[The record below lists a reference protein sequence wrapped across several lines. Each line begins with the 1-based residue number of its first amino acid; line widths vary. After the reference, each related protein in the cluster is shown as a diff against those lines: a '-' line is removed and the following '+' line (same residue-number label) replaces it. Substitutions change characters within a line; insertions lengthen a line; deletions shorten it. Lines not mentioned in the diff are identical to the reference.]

1 MNLYSEKTGLDFEKY
16 TDGLMPVIVQD
27 SGTNKVLML
36 GFMNADALAATRSSG
51 KVAFYSRSKKRLWT
65 KGETSGNFLS
75 VEKILVDCDLDTLL
89 IKAVPVGPVCH
100 TGGDTCF
107 SETNVG
113 KDFLYTLEKVIK
125 DRQSDPKP
133 DSYTSKLFRKGIDKI
148 AQKFGEEAVEL
159 IIEAKNIDDELFL
172 SEAAD
177 LFYHF
182 LVLLAQRNI
191 EFESVLTVLNK
202 RSKPSK

>member
-1 MNLYSEKTGLDFEKY
+1 
-16 TDGLMPVIVQD
+16 
-27 SGTNKVLML
+27 ML

-51 KVAFYSRSKKRLWT
+51 EVTFYSRSKKRLWT

-172 SEAAD
+172 GEAAD
-177 LFYHF
+177 LFHHF

-191 EFESVLTVLNK
+191 EFDSVLTVLKK

>member
-172 SEAAD
+172 GEAAD

-191 EFESVLTVLNK
+191 EFDSVLTVLKK

>member
-51 KVAFYSRSKKRLWT
+51 KVTFYSRSKKRLWT

-172 SEAAD
+172 GEAAD

-191 EFESVLTVLNK
+191 EFDSVLTVLKK